1 MWSSRK
7 EDPYEFLR
15 SYTETYLKEEVAAEG
30 LVRNIGPFARFL
42 DIAAAND
49 GETVN
54 FNNIARECAVS
65 VKTVQQYY
73 QILEELGLYK

>member
-1 MWSSRK
+1 MKIGTLPVLWESDE
-7 EDPYEFLR
+7 EDPIEFLR
-15 SYTETYLKEEVAAEG
+15 SYTNTYLKEEIAAEG

-54 FNNIARECAVS
+54 YNNIARECSVS
-65 VKTVQQYY
+65 VKTVPQY
-73 QILEELGLYK
+73 